1 MEQNR
6 SAGGIT
12 PPISL
17 ELGRDDA
24 FDVFQEN
31 SGRSCAADAVEDEGE
46 EVSRVFV
53 SGAGACG
60 GKWLTRKTARDDRD
74 SGELFPRE
82 GAEIRP
88 DRSLVK
94 LPAFHARE
102 K

>member
-6 SAGGIT
+6 SAGRIT
-12 PPISL
+12 PFVSF

-24 FDVFQEN
+24 FDVLQEN
-31 SGRSCAADAVEDEGE
+31 SGRSCSADAVEDEGE
-46 EVSRVFV
+46 EVSRVFI

-60 GKWLTRKTARDDRD
+60 GKWLTWKPPADDRH
-74 SGELFPRE
+74 SSELFPRE
-82 GAEIRP
+82 SAEVRP
-88 DRSLVK
+88 DRSRIK

>member
-53 SGAGACG
+53 SGADSGCT
-60 GKWLTRKTARDDRD
+60 KWLTWKTAADDRH

-82 GAEIRP
+82 SAEIRP
-88 DRSLVK
+88 DRSRIK

>member
-6 SAGGIT
+6 SAGRIT
-12 PPISL
+12 PPVSF

-24 FDVFQEN
+24 FDVLQEN
-31 SGRSCAADAVEDEGE
+31 SGRSCSADAVEDEGE
-46 EVSRVFV
+46 EVSRVFI
-53 SGAGACG
+53 SGTGARG
-60 GKWLTRKTARDDRD
+60 GKWLTRETPADDRH

-82 GAEIRP
+82 SAEVRP
-88 DRSLVK
+88 DRSRIK

>member
-6 SAGGIT
+6 SAGRVA
-12 PPISL
+12 PPVSL

-31 SGRSCAADAVEDEGE
+31 SGRSCSANAVEDEGE
-46 EVSRVFV
+46 EVSRVFI
-53 SGAGACG
+53 SGADSGSTE
-60 GKWLTRKTARDDRD
+60 WLTRKTARDDRD

-82 GAEIRP
+82 SAEIRP
-88 DRSLVK
+88 DRSRIK
-94 LPAFHARE
+94 LPALHARE

>member
-6 SAGGIT
+6 SAGGVA
-12 PPISL
+12 PPVSL

-31 SGRSCAADAVEDEGE
+31 SGRSCSADAVEDEGE
-46 EVSRVFV
+46 EVTRVFI
-53 SGAGACG
+53 SGTDSGCGERLAGEA
-60 GKWLTRKTARDDRD
+60 ARNDRD
-74 SGELFPRE
+74 PAKTLPRE

-88 DRSLVK
+88 DRSRVK

>member
-6 SAGGIT
+6 SAGRVA
-12 PPISL
+12 PPVSL

-31 SGRSCAADAVEDEGE
+31 SGRSCSADAVEDEGE
-46 EVSRVFV
+46 EVSRVFIGVPV
-53 SGAGACG
+53 SGCG
-60 GKWLTRKTARDDRD
+60 KRGTWKPPADERD

-82 GAEIRP
+82 SAEIRP
-88 DRSLVK
+88 DRSRIK